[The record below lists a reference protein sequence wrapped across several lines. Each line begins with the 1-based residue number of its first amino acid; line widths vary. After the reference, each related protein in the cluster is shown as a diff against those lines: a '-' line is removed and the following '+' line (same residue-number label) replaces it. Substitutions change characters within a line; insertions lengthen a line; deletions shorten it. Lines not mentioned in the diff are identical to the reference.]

1 MSTFLLRFKESSKM
15 DTWTLVPVAE
25 VYNFT
30 VKGLKEWTSYDV
42 QIVVHSFGR
51 NSSSIIRPVLV
62 KGNSKL

>member
-1 MSTFLLRFKESSKM
+1 M